1 MVLVCVHETFLAL
14 NYLSSHSRLTLPC
27 SASLLDNGE
36 ALTADVLL
44 QGTQYCRVHSPVELL
59 AMGRILSE
67 IVRAQPKV
75 PKRVHLDEYTI
86 ERLFIVYT

>member
-1 MVLVCVHETFLAL
+1 MNIVCLYETSFAL
-14 NYLSSHSRLTLPC
+14 NYSSSHSGLTFPYF
-27 SASLLDNGE
+27 ASLLDNGE

-44 QGTQYCRVHSPVELL
+44 QGIQYCRVHSPVELL

-75 PKRVHLDEYTI
+75 ETS
-86 ERLFIVYT
+86 FIIQGT